1 MSSEDASSLASNA
14 SDDVE
19 PLSLAQSLLF
29 SRLLSVLKRDT
40 VLPQPI
46 DVPTDDAPDILPP
59 TITTFIAAA
68 VGISCEDVTYFWATM
83 RFDIWALSPQT
94 LNEEEEELFQAHGWE
109 LGITSLV
116 MHPPSDFCTNPKCG
130 RRKPLKKSEAL
141 QIVVYTLASGVV
153 PAWEVHLYCPDCNT
167 TYYPN
172 YSVQHGTRAYSGD
185 IPKYIAIGAHQ
196 YAERRLIA
204 SWTSFMLVAAVSAT
218 NCARTYDMA
227 LSGQEEGD
235 FAAGG
240 WQFGCRLT
248 TDHVWDSFILLT
260 LLDYHQRR
268 NTVLEVPHTGDQ
280 KDRFTAVMTARNEE
294 VIRMGQDHVVGHC
307 CNKCMRELTRPDGT
321 PYDVQALLSDGLAMG
336 HVRCQVPHCTKY
348 HNSNR
353 DRFCPTHTHLAYVCS
368 IVGCDRPIIPGK
380 KTCDDPKH
388 TEVERLHYERGK
400 AAFTLRDRLQK
411 HRLAHPAGDADLEEP
426 ELELADDDIE
436 WFEADTDGNVRV
448 RSKENPGSV
457 GTVDS
462 DACEANK
469 SPEGNQ
475 RWKALFGRCRTHNE
489 QILVRPCGVIF
500 ARATF
505 YHAEAV
511 SNVLLFVQKACSVPG
526 AFKPEH
532 LIYDTN
538 CDAKQQVLAHP
549 DMWSWFTDVAMTVDV
564 FHFLNKHS
572 VTHTFCQEHC
582 NPAKFPDLMT
592 PDGHWYFNTSIAEQT
607 NVWLGGY
614 HSIVR
619 EMLPVK
625 YNFFLDE
632 MIRLRN
638 VQTLAK
644 LAADG
649 HNPRQR
655 VRR

>member
-29 SRLLSVLKRDT
+29 SRLLSVLKRDI

-46 DVPTDDAPDILPP
+46 DVPTNDAPDILPP

-94 LNEEEEELFQAHGWE
+94 LNEEEEELFQEHGWE

-130 RRKPLKKSEAL
+130 RHKPLKKSEAL

-172 YSVQHGTRAYSGD
+172 YS
-185 IPKYIAIGAHQ
+185 YIAIGAHQ

-218 NCARTYDMA
+218 NCAHTYDMA
-227 LSGQEEGD
+227 LSGQEEHD

-240 WQFGCRLT
+240 WQF
-248 TDHVWDSFILLT
+248 
-260 LLDYHQRR
+260 
-268 NTVLEVPHTGDQ
+268 VPHTGEQ
-280 KDRFTAVMTARNEE
+280 KDRFTAAMTARNEE

-336 HVRCQVPHCTKY
+336 HVRCQVPHCTKF

-368 IVGCDRPIIPGK
+368 IVGCDRPIIPSK

-388 TEVERLHYERGK
+388 TEVERLHYEREK

-469 SPEGNQ
+469 SPEGNR

-489 QILVRPCGVIF
+489 QILVWPCG
-500 ARATF
+500 
-505 YHAEAV
+505 
-511 SNVLLFVQKACSVPG
+511 LFVQKACSVPG

-592 PDGHWYFNTSIAEQT
+592 PDGHWYFNTSITEQT